1 MKILII
7 EDEKD
12 LSNSITNYLSR
23 DNFICESAFDFHRAM
38 EMVAMNEYSCI
49 ILDITLPNGNGL
61 NILTELR
68 KNSNPTGVIIISA
81 RNSLTD
87 KVNGLNIGAD
97 DYLSKPFHLP
107 ELAARVSAIMRRK
120 IFDGNNKI
128 VLDKLT
134 VDIHERTVRGEK
146 DIIDLTRK
154 EYELLLYFISN
165 KNKVVTKESIV
176 EHLWGD
182 SIDMLPNYDFI
193 YTHVKNLRKK
203 LIDHACPDYI
213 KAVYGVGYKFA
224 VSEPKPA
231 S

>member
-12 LSNSITNYLSR
+12 LSNSISNYLSR
-23 DNFICESAFDFHRAM
+23 DNFTCESAFDFHGAM
-38 EMVAMNEYSCI
+38 EMASMNEYSCI
-49 ILDITLPNGNGL
+49 ILDIGLPNGNGL

-68 KNSNPTGVIIISA
+68 KNKNNTAVIIISA
-81 RNSLTD
+81 RNALTD
-87 KVNGLNIGAD
+87 KVNGLNTGAD

-107 ELAARVSAIMRRK
+107 ELTARVSAIMRRK
-120 IFDGNNKI
+120 LFNGNNEI
-128 VLDKLT
+128 VLDKLI
-134 VDIHERTVRGEK
+134 VDIRERTVKIEK
-146 DIIDLTRK
+146 VAIDLTKK
-154 EYELLLYFISN
+154 EFDLLLYFISN

-182 SIDMLPNYDFI
+182 HIDMLPNYDFI

-213 KAVYGVGYKFA
+213 KAIYGVGYKFL
-224 VSEPKPA
+224 V
-231 S
+231 